1 MTDVRTA
8 ADILTQLG
16 FSEIEALTYCQL
28 LQTPGATGYRVA
40 KAIGKSQANVYSAL
54 SSLAGKGAVV
64 ADTDSVRGYHA
75 VPTAELLERMS
86 REYQERCTAAQEA
99 LTELDTATSETGI
112 HKLINSEHVYE
123 RASSMCLRAKDSIAF
138 ELFHGPFKRLERS
151 LAQAERRGV
160 GIAGLTF
167 HPEDAL
173 AGATSVLAVKHAR
186 TDTWPGE
193 QLTLIT
199 DAREAL
205 VALFHRSSGDVMHA
219 VYTDSTYLSCLLHA
233 AVVDATVLNRDAAA
247 LCTGSFNK
255 MLFGL
260 IPGGYLELLEGVRP
274 ATGSSPKA
282 RIHAEAD

>member
-75 VPTAELLERMS
+75 VPTAELLDRMR
-86 REYQERCTAAQEA
+86 REYQERCSAAQDA
-99 LTELDTATSETGI
+99 LTELDTATSESGI
-112 HKLINSEHVYE
+112 HKLRNSEHVYE
-123 RASSMCLRAKDSIAF
+123 RASSMCLRAKGSIAY
-138 ELFHGPFKRLERS
+138 ELFHGPFQRLKRS
-151 LAQAERRGV
+151 LVQAERRGV
-160 GIAGLTF
+160 GVAGLTF
-167 HPEDAL
+167 DTADAL
-173 AGATSVLAVKHAR
+173 PGGTSVLAVKHAR
-186 TDTWPGE
+186 TNMWPGE
-193 QLTLIT
+193 QLTLVT

-205 VALFHRSSGDVMHA
+205 VAMFHRSSGDVMHA

-233 AVVDATVLNRDAAA
+233 AVVDATVLNRDAAP

-260 IPGGYLELLEGVRP
+260 IPGGYLELLDGSRRRP
-274 ATGSSPKA
+274 ASSSKSKV
-282 RIHAEAD
+282 HAEAD